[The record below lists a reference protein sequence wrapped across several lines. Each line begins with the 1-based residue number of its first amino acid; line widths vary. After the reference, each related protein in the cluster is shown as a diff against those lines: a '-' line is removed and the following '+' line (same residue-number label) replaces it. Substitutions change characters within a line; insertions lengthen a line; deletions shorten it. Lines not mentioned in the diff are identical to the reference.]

1 MPVDQFEKVNQ
12 KWKYSNERTSELSW
26 QKVEAAAMG
35 SSQQKIGPRADS
47 NNSTCSFWLAC
58 VFLSNLHAF
67 LQHISER
74 VSVESVINKWK
85 SSCHFAWRNGLIAG
99 CLFILQ
105 IKQWHW
111 TWKAFLSIK
120 NYFYQHQN
128 STIIINGESKTY

>member
-1 MPVDQFEKVNQ
+1 MKIQQWAN
-12 KWKYSNERTSELSW
+12 KWTKLAESWSCGYGIKPAKDLAKSWERH
-26 QKVEAAAMG
+26 
-35 SSQQKIGPRADS
+35 S
-47 NNSTCSFWLAC
+47 NNSTCSFWLAY
-58 VFLSNLHAF
+58 VFLCNLHAF
-67 LQHISER
+67 PQHISER

-85 SSCHFAWRNGLIAG
+85 NSCHFAWRNGSIAG

-105 IKQWHW
+105 ITQWHW